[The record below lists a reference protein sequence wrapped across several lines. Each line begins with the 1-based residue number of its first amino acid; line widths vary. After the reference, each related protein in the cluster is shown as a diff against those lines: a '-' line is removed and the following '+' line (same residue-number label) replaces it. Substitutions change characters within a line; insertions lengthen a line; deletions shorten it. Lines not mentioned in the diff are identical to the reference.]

1 MKKSLFVLGVAAAVL
16 TGCSQIEE
24 TDIAESSA
32 IKFSKALVGNPT
44 KSATVVDNDNIQSF
58 YVYAYKNEDA
68 LLTNENVYLQN
79 GLWAYDNIK
88 IWDDAATYSFA
99 AYSNGGTAKG
109 VGSLE
114 NVSYDKSVGTL
125 KISSYTAGGD
135 DDLLASISTETL
147 AEANTPVAFTFKHV
161 LSMVKFTVKSGLGND
176 KELVINNL
184 TVEAGKIQNNGD
196 LTYST
201 AATNWELAQS
211 GQTYASLSAAD
222 LNATTETPAEAEFTV
237 LPQDVSGGFT
247 VTIEATITPE
257 GESAINK
264 TFTATIP
271 ADNAKWKVGNRYNY
285 IATINATDMNII
297 EFDAPKVDDWNNI
310 LPGTDVDVT
319 EQN

>member
-16 TGCSQIEE
+16 TGCSQSEV

-32 IKFSKALVGNPT
+32 IKFSKAFVGNPT

-114 NVSYDKSVGTL
+114 NVSYDKNAGTL

>member
-16 TGCSQIEE
+16 TGCSQSEV

-32 IKFSKALVGNPT
+32 IKFSKAFVGNPT

-88 IWDDAATYSFA
+88 IWDNAATYSFA

-109 VGSLE
+109 AGSLE
-114 NVSYDKSVGTL
+114 NVSYDKGAGTL

-176 KELVINNL
+176 KELVIKSL
-184 TVEAGKIQNNGD
+184 TVEANKIQNNGD

-201 AATNWELAQS
+201 AATSWELAQS

-285 IATINATDMNII
+285 IATINATDMDII
-297 EFDAPKVDDWNNI
+297 EFDAPKVDNWNNI

>member
-16 TGCSQIEE
+16 TGCSQSEV

-32 IKFSKALVGNPT
+32 IKFSKAFVGNPT

-88 IWDDAATYSFA
+88 IWDDAATYAFP
-99 AYSNGGTAKG
+99 AYSHGGKAKG

>member
-16 TGCSQIEE
+16 TGCSQSEV

-32 IKFSKALVGNPT
+32 IKFSKAFVGNPT

-114 NVSYDKSVGTL
+114 SVSYDKGAGTL

-201 AATNWELAQS
+201 TATNWELVQS

-237 LPQDVSGGFT
+237 LPQEVSGGFT

>member
-1 MKKSLFVLGVAAAVL
+1 MKKSLFVLGVAVAAL
-16 TGCSQIEE
+16 TGCSQSEV

-32 IKFSKALVGNPT
+32 IKFSKAFVGNPT
-44 KSATVVDNDNIQSF
+44 KSATVVDNNNIQSF
-58 YVYAYKNEDA
+58 YVYAYENDNA

-88 IWDDAATYSFA
+88 VWNNGSTYAFA

-114 NVSYDKSVGTL
+114 NVSYDKNAGEL
-125 KISSYTAGGD
+125 KISSYTANGD

-147 AEANTPVAFTFKHV
+147 ADANTPVAFTFKHV

-211 GQTYASLSAAD
+211 VQTYASLSAAG

-237 LPQDVSGGFT
+237 LPQTVSGGFT
-247 VTIEATITPE
+247 VTIDATITPE
-257 GESAINK
+257 GDAPINK
-264 TFTATIP
+264 TFTATIIE
-271 ADNAKWKVGNRYNY
+271 DNAKWDEGNRYNY
-285 IATINATDMNII
+285 IATIKATDMDII
-297 EFDAPKVDDWNNI
+297 EFDAPQVDDWNDI
-310 LPGTDVDVT
+310 LPGTDVEVK
-319 EQN
+319 E

>member
-16 TGCSQIEE
+16 TGCSQSEV

-32 IKFSKALVGNPT
+32 IKFSKAFVGNPT

-114 NVSYDKSVGTL
+114 NVSYDKNAGTL

-147 AEANTPVAFTFKHV
+147 AEANTPVAFTFKHD
-161 LSMVKFTVKSGLGND
+161 LSVVKFTVKSGLGND
-176 KELVINNL
+176 KERVINNL

-237 LPQDVSGGFT
+237 LPQEVSGGFT

>member
-16 TGCSQIEE
+16 TGCSQSEV

-32 IKFSKALVGNPT
+32 IKFSKAFVGNPT

-114 NVSYDKSVGTL
+114 SVSYDKGAGTL

>member
-1 MKKSLFVLGVAAAVL
+1 
-16 TGCSQIEE
+16 
-24 TDIAESSA
+24 
-32 IKFSKALVGNPT
+32 
-44 KSATVVDNDNIQSF
+44 
-58 YVYAYKNEDA
+58 
-68 LLTNENVYLQN
+68 
-79 GLWAYDNIK
+79 
-88 IWDDAATYSFA
+88 
-99 AYSNGGTAKG
+99 
-109 VGSLE
+109 
-114 NVSYDKSVGTL
+114 
-125 KISSYTAGGD
+125 
-135 DDLLASISTETL
+135 
-147 AEANTPVAFTFKHV
+147 
-161 LSMVKFTVKSGLGND
+161 MVKFTVKSGLGND
-176 KELVINNL
+176 KELVIKSL
-184 TVEAGKIQNNGD
+184 TVEANKIQNNGD

>member
-1 MKKSLFVLGVAAAVL
+1 MKKSLFVLGVAVAAL
-16 TGCSQIEE
+16 TGCSQSEV

-32 IKFSKALVGNPT
+32 IKFSKAFVGNPT
-44 KSATVVDNDNIQSF
+44 KSATVVDNNNIQSF
-58 YVYAYKNEDA
+58 YVYAYENDNA

-88 IWDDAATYSFA
+88 VWNNGSTYAFA

-114 NVSYDKSVGTL
+114 NVSYDKNAGEL
-125 KISSYTAGGD
+125 KISSYTANGD

-147 AEANTPVAFTFKHV
+147 ADANTPVAFTFKHV

-176 KELVINNL
+176 KELVINSL
-184 TVEAGKIQNNGD
+184 TVEANKVQNNGD

-211 GQTYASLSAAD
+211 GQTYASLSAAG

-237 LPQDVSGGFT
+237 LPQTVSGGFT
-247 VTIEATITPE
+247 VTIDATITPE
-257 GESAINK
+257 GEEAPINK
-264 TFTATIP
+264 TFTATIIE
-271 ADNAKWKVGNRYNY
+271 DNAKWDEGNRYNY
-285 IATINATDMNII
+285 IATIKATDMDII
-297 EFDAPKVDDWNNI
+297 EFDAPQVDDWNDI
-310 LPGTDVDVT
+310 LPGTDVEVK
-319 EQN
+319 E

>member
-16 TGCSQIEE
+16 TGCSQSEV

-32 IKFSKALVGNPT
+32 IKFSKAFVGNPT

-114 NVSYDKSVGTL
+114 NVSYDKNAGTL

-184 TVEAGKIQNNGD
+184 TVEAGKIQNNGN

-201 AATNWELAQS
+201 AATSWELAQS
-211 GQTYASLSAAD
+211 GQTYASLSAAG

>member
-16 TGCSQIEE
+16 TGCSQSEV

-32 IKFSKALVGNPT
+32 IKFSKAFVGNPT

-88 IWDDAATYSFA
+88 IWDAAATYSFA

-114 NVSYDKSVGTL
+114 SVSYDKGAGTL

-201 AATNWELAQS
+201 TATNWELVQS

-237 LPQDVSGGFT
+237 LPQEVSGGFT

>member
-16 TGCSQIEE
+16 TGCSQSEV

-32 IKFSKALVGNPT
+32 IKFSKAFVGNPT

>member
-16 TGCSQIEE
+16 TGCSQSEV

-32 IKFSKALVGNPT
+32 IKFSKAFVGNPT

-88 IWDDAATYSFA
+88 IWDNAATYSFA

-114 NVSYDKSVGTL
+114 NVSYDKSAGTL

-147 AEANTPVAFTFKHV
+147 ADANTPVAFTFKHV

-201 AATNWELAQS
+201 AATSWELAQS
-211 GQTYASLSAAD
+211 GQTYASLSAKN

-247 VTIEATITPE
+247 VTINATITPE
-257 GESAINK
+257 GEDAINK

-271 ADNAKWKVGNRYNY
+271 ADNAKWVVGNRYNY
-285 IATINATDMNII
+285 IATINATDMDII
-297 EFDAPKVDDWNNI
+297 EFDAPKVDDWNDMS
-310 LPGTDVDVT
+310 GTDVDVT

>member
-16 TGCSQIEE
+16 TGCSQSEV

-32 IKFSKALVGNPT
+32 IKFSKAFVGNPT

-88 IWDDAATYSFA
+88 IWDNAA

-109 VGSLE
+109 AGSLE
-114 NVSYDKSVGTL
+114 NVSYDKSAGTL

-237 LPQDVSGGFT
+237 LPQEVSGGFT

-285 IATINATDMNII
+285 IATINATDMDII

>member
-1 MKKSLFVLGVAAAVL
+1 MAAL
-16 TGCSQIEE
+16 TGCSQSEV

-32 IKFSKALVGNPT
+32 IKFSKAFVGNPT
-44 KSATVVDNDNIQSF
+44 KSATVVDNNNIQSF
-58 YVYAYKNEDA
+58 YVYAYEDA
-68 LLTNENVYLQN
+68 TPLLTNENVYLQN

-88 IWDDAATYSFA
+88 VWDADATAYSFA

-114 NVSYDKSVGTL
+114 NVSYDKDAGTL
-125 KISSYTAGGD
+125 SISSYTANGD

-147 AEANTPVAFTFKHV
+147 ADANTPVAFTFKHV

-176 KELVINNL
+176 KELVINSL
-184 TVEAGKIQNNGD
+184 TVEANKVQNNGD
-196 LTYST
+196 LVYKSDAIDWT
-201 AATNWELAQS
+201 LAQS

>member
-16 TGCSQIEE
+16 TGCSQSEV

-32 IKFSKALVGNPT
+32 IKFSKAFVGNPT

-114 NVSYDKSVGTL
+114 SVSYDKGAGEL

-135 DDLLASISTETL
+135 DDFL
-147 AEANTPVAFTFKHV
+147 P
-161 LSMVKFTVKSGLGND
+161 
-176 KELVINNL
+176 
-184 TVEAGKIQNNGD
+184 
-196 LTYST
+196 
-201 AATNWELAQS
+201 
-211 GQTYASLSAAD
+211 
-222 LNATTETPAEAEFTV
+222 
-237 LPQDVSGGFT
+237 PQDTGD
-247 VTIEATITPE
+247 EH
-257 GESAINK
+257 
-264 TFTATIP
+264 P
-271 ADNAKWKVGNRYNY
+271 AAHRRVFKGD
-285 IATINATDMNII
+285 I
-297 EFDAPKVDDWNNI
+297 
-310 LPGTDVDVT
+310 
-319 EQN
+319 

>member
-16 TGCSQIEE
+16 TGCSQSEV

-32 IKFSKALVGNPT
+32 IKFSKAFVGNPT

-114 NVSYDKSVGTL
+114 SVSYDKGAGEL

-147 AEANTPVAFTFKHV
+147 ADANIPVAFTFKHV

-285 IATINATDMNII
+285 IATINATDMDII

>member
-16 TGCSQIEE
+16 TGCSQSEV

-32 IKFSKALVGNPT
+32 IKFSKAFVGNPT
-44 KSATVVDNDNIQSF
+44 KSATVVDNDKIQSF

-114 NVSYDKSVGTL
+114 NVSYDKGVGTL

>member
-1 MKKSLFVLGVAAAVL
+1 MAYGLM
-16 TGCSQIEE
+16 TI
-24 TDIAESSA
+24 
-32 IKFSKALVGNPT
+32 SK
-44 KSATVVDNDNIQSF
+44 
-58 YVYAYKNEDA
+58 YR
-68 LLTNENVYLQN
+68 
-79 GLWAYDNIK
+79 
-88 IWDDAATYSFA
+88 SFA

-114 NVSYDKSVGTL
+114 SVSYDKGAGEL

-147 AEANTPVAFTFKHV
+147 ADANTPVAFTFKHV

-201 AATNWELAQS
+201 AATSWVLAQS

-222 LNATTETPAEAEFTV
+222 LSATTETPAEAEFTV
-237 LPQDVSGGFT
+237 LPQEVSGGFT

-285 IATINATDMNII
+285 IATINATDMDII

>member
-16 TGCSQIEE
+16 TGCSQSEV

-32 IKFSKALVGNPT
+32 IKFSKAFVGNPT

-114 NVSYDKSVGTL
+114 NVSYDKNAGTL

-176 KELVINNL
+176 EELVINNV

-237 LPQDVSGGFT
+237 LPQEVSGGFT

>member
-16 TGCSQIEE
+16 TGCSQSEV

-32 IKFSKALVGNPT
+32 IKFSKAFVGNPT

-88 IWDDAATYSFA
+88 IWDNAATYSFA

-109 VGSLE
+109 AGSLE
-114 NVSYDKSVGTL
+114 NVSYDKSAGTL

-161 LSMVKFTVKSGLGND
+161 
-176 KELVINNL
+176 
-184 TVEAGKIQNNGD
+184 
-196 LTYST
+196 
-201 AATNWELAQS
+201 
-211 GQTYASLSAAD
+211 
-222 LNATTETPAEAEFTV
+222 
-237 LPQDVSGGFT
+237 
-247 VTIEATITPE
+247 
-257 GESAINK
+257 
-264 TFTATIP
+264 
-271 ADNAKWKVGNRYNY
+271 
-285 IATINATDMNII
+285 
-297 EFDAPKVDDWNNI
+297 
-310 LPGTDVDVT
+310 
-319 EQN
+319 

>member
-16 TGCSQIEE
+16 TGCSQSEV

-32 IKFSKALVGNPT
+32 IKFSKAFVGNPT

-114 NVSYDKSVGTL
+114 NVSYDKGVGTL

-222 LNATTETPAEAEFTV
+222 LNATTETPAEADFTV
-237 LPQDVSGGFT
+237 HPQDVSGGFT

>member
-16 TGCSQIEE
+16 TGCSQSEV

-32 IKFSKALVGNPT
+32 IKFSKAFVGNPT

-114 NVSYDKSVGTL
+114 NVSYDKNAGTL

-237 LPQDVSGGFT
+237 LPQEVSGGFT

>member
-1 MKKSLFVLGVAAAVL
+1 MKKSLFVLGVAVAVL
-16 TGCSQIEE
+16 TGCSQSEV

-32 IKFSKALVGNPT
+32 IKFSKAFVGNPT

-114 NVSYDKSVGTL
+114 SVSYDKGAGEL

-147 AEANTPVAFTFKHV
+147 ADANIPVAFTFKHV

-237 LPQDVSGGFT
+237 LPQEVSGGFT

>member
-16 TGCSQIEE
+16 TGCSQSEV

-32 IKFSKALVGNPT
+32 IKFSKAFVGNPT

-114 NVSYDKSVGTL
+114 SVSYDKGAGEL

-147 AEANTPVAFTFKHV
+147 ADANTPVAFTFKHV

-201 AATNWELAQS
+201 TATSWVLAQS

-222 LNATTETPAEAEFTV
+222 LSATTETPAEAEFTV
-237 LPQDVSGGFT
+237 LPQEVSGGFT

-271 ADNAKWKVGNRYNY
+271 ADNAKWEVGNRYNY
-285 IATINATDMNII
+285 IATINATDMDII
-297 EFDAPKVDDWNNI
+297 EFDAPKVDDWNDI

>member
-16 TGCSQIEE
+16 TGCSQSEV

-32 IKFSKALVGNPT
+32 IKFNKAFVGNPT

-114 NVSYDKSVGTL
+114 NVSYDKNAGTL

-184 TVEAGKIQNNGD
+184 TVEAGKIQNNGN

-201 AATNWELAQS
+201 AATSWELAQS
-211 GQTYASLSAAD
+211 GQTYASLSAAG

>member
-16 TGCSQIEE
+16 TGCSQSEV

-32 IKFSKALVGNPT
+32 IKFSKAFVGNPT

-114 NVSYDKSVGTL
+114 NVSYDKGVGTL

>member
-16 TGCSQIEE
+16 TGCSQSEV

-32 IKFSKALVGNPT
+32 IKFSKAFVGNPT

-114 NVSYDKSVGTL
+114 SVSYDKGAGTL

-201 AATNWELAQS
+201 TATNWELVQS

-237 LPQDVSGGFT
+237 LPQEVSGGFT

-285 IATINATDMNII
+285 IATINATDMDII

>member
-16 TGCSQIEE
+16 TGCSQSEV

-32 IKFSKALVGNPT
+32 IKFSKAFVGNPT

-58 YVYAYKNEDA
+58 YVYAYKNDDA
-68 LLTNENVYLQN
+68 LLTNENVYMQN

-88 IWDDAATYSFA
+88 IWDNAATYSFA

-114 NVSYDKSVGTL
+114 NVSYDKSAGTL
-125 KISSYTAGGD
+125 KISSYTASGD

-147 AEANTPVAFTFKHV
+147 ADANTPVAFTFKHV

-201 AATNWELAQS
+201 AATSWELAQS
-211 GQTYASLSAAD
+211 GQTYASLSAAK

-237 LPQDVSGGFT
+237 LPQNVSGGFT

-271 ADNAKWKVGNRYNY
+271 ADNAKWVVGNRYNY
-285 IATINATDMNII
+285 IATINATDMDII
-297 EFDAPKVDDWNNI
+297 EFDAPKVDDWNDMS
-310 LPGTDVDVT
+310 GTDVDVT

>member
-16 TGCSQIEE
+16 TGCSQSEV

-32 IKFSKALVGNPT
+32 IKFSKAFVGNPT

-79 GLWAYDNIK
+79 GLWAY
-88 IWDDAATYSFA
+88 
-99 AYSNGGTAKG
+99 AKG

-114 NVSYDKSVGTL
+114 SVSYDKGAGEL

-147 AEANTPVAFTFKHV
+147 ADANIPVAFTFKHV

-201 AATNWELAQS
+201 AATSWVLAQS

-222 LNATTETPAEAEFTV
+222 LSATTETPAEAEFTV
-237 LPQDVSGGFT
+237 LPQEVSGGFT

-271 ADNAKWKVGNRYNY
+271 ADNAKWEVGNRYNY
-285 IATINATDMNII
+285 IATINATDMDII
-297 EFDAPKVDDWNNI
+297 EFDAPKVDDWNDI

>member
-16 TGCSQIEE
+16 TGCSQSEV

-32 IKFSKALVGNPT
+32 IKFSKAFVGNPT

-114 NVSYDKSVGTL
+114 NVSYDKNAGTL

-237 LPQDVSGGFT
+237 LPQEVSGGFT
-247 VTIEATITPE
+247 VTIEATIIPE

>member
-1 MKKSLFVLGVAAAVL
+1 MKKSLFVLGVAVAAL
-16 TGCSQIEE
+16 TGCSQSEV

-32 IKFSKALVGNPT
+32 NSKAFVGNPT
-44 KSATVVDNDNIQSF
+44 KSATVVDNNNIQSF
-58 YVYAYKNEDA
+58 YVYAYENDNA

-88 IWDDAATYSFA
+88 VWNNGSTYAFA

-114 NVSYDKSVGTL
+114 NVSYDKNAGEL
-125 KISSYTAGGD
+125 KISSYTANGD

-147 AEANTPVAFTFKHV
+147 TNNVPVAFTFKHV

-176 KELVINNL
+176 KELMINSL
-184 TVEAGKIQNNGD
+184 TVEANKVQNNGD

-211 GQTYASLSAAD
+211 GQTYASLSAAG

-237 LPQDVSGGFT
+237 LPQTVSGGFT
-247 VTIEATITPE
+247 VTINATITPE
-257 GESAINK
+257 GGEAIDK
-264 TFTATIP
+264 TFTATIIE
-271 ADNAKWKVGNRYNY
+271 DNAKWDEGNRYNY
-285 IATINATDMNII
+285 IATIKATDMDII
-297 EFDAPKVDDWNNI
+297 EFDAPQVDDWNDI
-310 LPGTDVDVT
+310 LPGTDVEVK
-319 EQN
+319 E

>member
-16 TGCSQIEE
+16 TGCSQSEV

-32 IKFSKALVGNPT
+32 IKFSKAFVGNPT

-114 NVSYDKSVGTL
+114 SVSYDKGAGEL

-147 AEANTPVAFTFKHV
+147 ADANIPVAFTFKHV

-285 IATINATDMNII
+285 IATINATDMDII

-310 LPGTDVDVT
+310 LLGTDVDVT

>member
-16 TGCSQIEE
+16 TGCSQSEV

-32 IKFSKALVGNPT
+32 IKFSKAFVGNPT

-114 NVSYDKSVGTL
+114 NVSYDKGVGTL

-264 TFTATIP
+264 TFTATSP

>member
-16 TGCSQIEE
+16 TGCSQSEV

-32 IKFSKALVGNPT
+32 IKFSKAFVGNPT

-222 LNATTETPAEAEFTV
+222 LNATTETPAETEFTV